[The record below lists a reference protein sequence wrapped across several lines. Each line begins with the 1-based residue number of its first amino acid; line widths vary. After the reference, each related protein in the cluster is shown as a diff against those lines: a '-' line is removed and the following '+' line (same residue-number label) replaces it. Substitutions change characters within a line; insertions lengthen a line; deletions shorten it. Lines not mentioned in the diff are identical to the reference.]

1 MAVWYEMEKS
11 EKGIEN
17 FLDSNWGFHDF
28 RPEKIEYISGK
39 DCVEIFLKYDTM
51 DEGVLLRFAWIHNV
65 HINPNRD
72 YDGEWLSGC
81 ITLLLENN
89 NIIWLA
95 DDEWGNQTREHLNEV
110 KKYTTWVEAERIF
123 WAITDADG
131 NPVEMP
137 QNRIH
142 QIWNIY
148 GKLEEKHFELQEFHG
163 DWNLI
168 MKPYYNRQLY
178 IIDTNNDIQQKGA

>member
-17 FLDSNWGFHDF
+17 FLGSNWEFHDF
-28 RPEKIEYISGK
+28 RLEKLEYIPGK
-39 DCVEIFLKYDTM
+39 DCIEIFLKYDTM
-51 DEGVLLRFAWIHNV
+51 DEGVLLRFVRIHNLHLNTNKDCV
-65 HINPNRD
+65 T
-72 YDGEWLSGC
+72 EWLSGS
-81 ITLLLENN
+81 IVLLLENN
-89 NIIWLA
+89 VIIWLD
-95 DDEWGNQTREHLNEV
+95 DDEWGRNTREHLKEA
-110 KKYTTWVEAERIF
+110 KEYTTWIEAERIF

-148 GKLEEKHFELQEFHG
+148 GKTEEKHFELQEFHG
-163 DWNLI
+163 DWGLI
-168 MKPYYNRQLY
+168 LRPRFNRSP
-178 IIDTNNDIQQKGA
+178 